1 MDWKSD
7 FEPASE
13 PGLSGQNNIFRG
25 TMATMEK
32 RPLTLAAVPP
42 ELIAEFGLQH
52 VTLASY
58 RCHDARS
65 ALEPI
70 GRVRIGQPRMLN
82 IDALKRILGW
92 IRSDS
97 PVEAVAVVREAN
109 DQLTLLAGMH
119 RYQVSIALGC
129 RTIPCRRVTEDEAAE
144 MGWRPMPSP

>member
-1 MDWKSD
+1 
-7 FEPASE
+7 
-13 PGLSGQNNIFRG
+13 
-25 TMATMEK
+25 MEK

-70 GRVRIGQPRMLN
+70 GRVRVQQPRMLN

-97 PVEAVAVVREAN
+97 PMEAVAVVREAN
-109 DQLTLLAGMH
+109 DRLTLMAGMH
-119 RYQVSIALGC
+119 RYQVSIAIGF
-129 RTIPCRRVTEDEAAE
+129 RFIPCLIVSADEAAE
-144 MGWRPMPSP
+144 MGWQPMRTP